1 MEMNLLKYRK
11 SKTFPTI
18 QKELEVTMMERLVN
32 LHGEKVVQMLTMQY
46 RLDNKKGG
54 GMEQELY
61 IFLDPEYG
69 RGVYS
74 LFLTSPPFF

>member
-46 RLDNKKGG
+46 RLDIKKRGG
-54 GMEQELY
+54 DGARTIY
-61 IFLDPEYG
+61 IF
-69 RGVYS
+69 RS
-74 LFLTSPPFF
+74 

>member
-54 GMEQELY
+54 GGWSKNY
-61 IFLDPEYG
+61 IYF
-69 RGVYS
+69 
-74 LFLTSPPFF
+74 